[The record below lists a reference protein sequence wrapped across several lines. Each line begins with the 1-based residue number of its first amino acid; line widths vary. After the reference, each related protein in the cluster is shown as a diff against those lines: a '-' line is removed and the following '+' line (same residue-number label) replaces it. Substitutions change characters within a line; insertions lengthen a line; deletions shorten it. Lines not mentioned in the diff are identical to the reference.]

1 LLNLELKFIVTTTM
15 VNDFVLK
22 TMEMNSATLDFKDF
36 YYGILMGL
44 MERHIPIDDVD
55 DYDLNTL

>member
-1 LLNLELKFIVTTTM
+1 M

-36 YYGILMGL
+36 YHGILMGL

-55 DYDLNTL
+55 DEDLNTLRHYR